1 MAGTPETRSSPA
13 AAKTE
18 RLLNLVIA
26 LLYTK
31 APLSKARIRAA
42 VPQYQDSG
50 DEAFDRM
57 FERDKDELRTL
68 GIPLRTE
75 EIDPFFDD
83 EAGYRIDRREYQL
96 PEIEF
101 SADEVA
107 VIGMASRAWSQASL
121 AGPAAQAMRKLQVA
135 GIEPDEASVAGVEP
149 LLHTTEPAFE
159 AVRTAT
165 IAGRAIRFDYR
176 ASRAGVVGQRHLQ
189 PWALTNWH
197 GRWYVTG
204 HDLGRD
210 APRVFR
216 LDRITSGISV
226 DRAGRGSAYAVP
238 AGHDPRAM
246 ITDAFDEPRPGDSDM
261 VTRLRV
267 RPGTAY
273 SLRRRASSVVDGEH
287 ELGEWDQ
294 ATFTDIAPQSL
305 IAHITAAGPDVEVIE
320 PAEVADA
327 VRARLT
333 AVMAAHLPAGEQ
345 DGARW

>member
-1 MAGTPETRSSPA
+1 MAPTPDSRASPA

-26 LLYTK
+26 LLYTQ
-31 APLSKARIRAA
+31 APLSKARIRSA
-42 VPQYQDSG
+42 VPQYQASG

-57 FERDKDELRTL
+57 FERDKDELRAL

-101 SADEVA
+101 APDEVA

-121 AGPAAQAMRKLQVA
+121 AGPAAQAMRKLQAA
-135 GIEPDEASVAGVEP
+135 GIEADEASVTGVEP

-159 AVRTAT
+159 GVRTAT
-165 IAGRAIRFDYR
+165 IAGRGIRFDYR
-176 ASRAGVVGQRHLQ
+176 ASRAGATQTRHIQ

-204 HDLGRD
+204 HDLDRE

-216 LDRITSGISV
+216 LDRITSRVAV
-226 DRAGRGSAYAVP
+226 DRPGKGSGYAVP
-238 AGHDPRAM
+238 KGHDPRAM
-246 ITDAFDEPRPGDSDM
+246 ITSVYVDQPMSDA
-261 VTRLRV
+261 VTRLSL

-273 SLRRRASSVVDGEH
+273 SLRRRATSIDEGEH
-287 ELGEWDQ
+287 ELGQWDT
-294 ATFTDIAPQSL
+294 ATFTNAPPQAL
-305 IAHITAAGPDVEVIE
+305 ISDITAAGPDVAVIE
-320 PAEVADA
+320 PAEVAVA
-327 VRARLT
+327 VRDRLT
-333 AVMAAHLPAGEQ
+333 AVMQAHLPPGATQ
-345 DGARW
+345 DTSW

>member
-1 MAGTPETRSSPA
+1 MAATPESRVSPA

-31 APLSKARIRAA
+31 APLSKSRIRAA

-57 FERDKDELRTL
+57 FERDKDELRAL

-101 SADEVA
+101 APDEVA

-121 AGPAAQAMRKLQVA
+121 AGPAAQAMRKLQAA
-135 GIEPDEASVAGVEP
+135 GVEPDEASIAGVEP

-159 AVRTAT
+159 AVRKAT
-165 IAGRAIRFDYR
+165 ITGRSIRFGYR
-176 ASRAGVVGQRHLQ
+176 RKNAGSITERHLQ

-204 HDLGRD
+204 NDLDREG
-210 APRVFR
+210 PRVFR
-216 LDRITSGISV
+216 LDRITSRVSL
-226 DRAGRGSAYAVP
+226 DRSGRDCAYVVP
-238 AGHDPRAM
+238 VGHDPRAM
-246 ITDAFDEPRPGDSDM
+246 ITATYNDRPASDTVARLRLRPGA
-261 VTRLRV
+261 
-267 RPGTAY
+267 AY
-273 SLRRRASSVVDGEH
+273 SLRRRAASIVDGEH
-287 ELGEWDQ
+287 ELGEWDV
-294 ATFTDIAPQSL
+294 ATFTGIPPQSL
-305 IAHITAAGPDVEVIE
+305 ILDVTAAGPDVEVIE
-320 PAEVADA
+320 PVEVADA

-333 AVMAAHLPAGEQ
+333 SVLQAHLPPGEKGMTHG
-345 DGARW
+345 DF